1 MDINEILAQ
10 ITPSIIGILVTLL
23 GIIAGV
29 LGLYA
34 KRILANI
41 ENGQKEKE
49 IRDIIEKTVTY
60 VEQVGKLLG
69 SDEKLALAKRKALE
83 WLNTKGL
90 QVSETQLE
98 ILIEAF
104 VNGFWEHYKAPENGE
119 TEEEV

>member
-1 MDINEILAQ
+1 MELKEIIAQ
-10 ITPSIIGILVTLL
+10 LTPGIVAILVTLL
-23 GIIAGV
+23 GLIASV

-41 ENGQKEKE
+41 EENQKELKVQE
-49 IRDIIEKTVTY
+49 IIEKTVTY

-69 SDEKLALAKRKALE
+69 SEEKFALAKQKALE

-98 ILIEAF
+98 IMIEAF
-104 VNGFWEHYKAPENGE
+104 VNGFYEHYKAPENGE
-119 TEEEV
+119 TEAEV